1 MAKRR
6 RTTRRAVKRSAKRSA
21 KRGAYKSRKTHLKS
35 RGRTQRGGQ
44 GWKEKLEAAAR
55 EKAEAAA
62 AAAAALREKTAALQ
76 KEGQDFITKKTSDF
90 STGSTVIEVGV
101 AIANII
107 PKIFNA
113 VFSLMVMV
121 YILSTIARNP
131 RAFAGA
137 AKEELIKKLAD
148 LKKRMEELPGLKD
161 CINIF
166 ESKIQT
172 QETMNPPSSPPPES
186 NVGKTCIYSP
196 GIGSLSYQAL
206 IVGEWDQAK
215 AKEYD
220 YDKPQYLIWVNG
232 GGLDPEYVSKDREDI
247 IKIVSNEKDEGEFN
261 KLEGNRIGQQ
271 NVTMQQ
277 AREYYSLTSESLE
290 PTDGPAPPIIL
301 PEQQETIVDMLKRRA
316 TEFSKATDKKQFI
329 VGAVNGY
336 IAASKLMLER
346 FTERVQDKQLKDCIQ
361 SIKEALTQQI
371 KSQVAELKRKL
382 SGIGGDSE
390 EIQTVFKQITAL
402 GQGLRDQFGALN
414 KRTEELQGTISTFLT
429 DKTNKLSSSF
439 GLPSVSLRP

>member
-1 MAKRR
+1 M
-6 RTTRRAVKRSAKRSA
+6 
-21 KRGAYKSRKTHLKS
+21 
-35 RGRTQRGGQ
+35 
-44 GWKEKLEAAAR
+44 
-55 EKAEAAA
+55 
-62 AAAAALREKTAALQ
+62 
-76 KEGQDFITKKTSDF
+76 
-90 STGSTVIEVGV
+90 
-101 AIANII
+101 
-107 PKIFNA
+107 
-113 VFSLMVMV
+113 
-121 YILSTIARNP
+121 
-131 RAFAGA
+131 
-137 AKEELIKKLAD
+137 
-148 LKKRMEELPGLKD
+148 
-161 CINIF
+161 
-166 ESKIQT
+166 
-172 QETMNPPSSPPPES
+172 
-186 NVGKTCIYSP
+186 
-196 GIGSLSYQAL
+196 
-206 IVGEWDQAK
+206 
-215 AKEYD
+215 
-220 YDKPQYLIWVNG
+220 
-232 GGLDPEYVSKDREDI
+232 
-247 IKIVSNEKDEGEFN
+247 
-261 KLEGNRIGQQ
+261 EGNRIGQQ

-439 GLPSVSLRP
+439 GLPSVSLRSPFGRR

>member
-6 RTTRRAVKRSAKRSA
+6 RTTKRAMKRSAKRSA

-35 RGRTQRGGQ
+35 RGRTQRGGIF
-44 GWKEKLEAAAR
+44 GFSAG
-55 EKAEAAA
+55 
-62 AAAAALREKTAALQ
+62 TA
-76 KEGQDFITKKTSDF
+76 
-90 STGSTVIEVGV
+90 VIDVGV

-131 RAFAGA
+131 RAFAEAGNEHLKA
-137 AKEELIKKLAD
+137 KLAD

-166 ESKIQT
+166 ESEIQT
-172 QETMNPPSSPPPES
+172 KVTMNPPSPPPPES

-206 IVGEWDQAK
+206 IVGEWDQVEAAK
-215 AKEYD
+215 ND
-220 YDKPQYLIWVNG
+220 YGKPMYFIWVNG
-232 GGLDPEYVSKDREDI
+232 GGLDREPVFQNT
-247 IKIVSNEKDEGEFN
+247 IKIVLNEQDKEEFN

-277 AREYYSLTSESLE
+277 AREYYSLTKSLE

-336 IAASKLMLER
+336 IAARKLRLER
-346 FTERVQDKQLKDCIQ
+346 FTERLNDDDLKNCILR
-361 SIKEALTQQI
+361 IKEALTQQI
-371 KSQVAELKRKL
+371 KSQVAELKSKL
-382 SGIGGDSE
+382 SGIGDDSSKF
-390 EIQTVFKQITAL
+390 QKVFDTITGL
-402 GQGLRDQFGALN
+402 GEVLNGLRDRARDFTG
-414 KRTEELQGTISTFLT
+414 IS
-429 DKTNKLSSSF
+429 DKLSKTLSAPF
-439 GLPSVSLRP
+439 GFQSASLRSPFGSR

>member
-35 RGRTQRGGQ
+35 RGRTQRGG
-44 GWKEKLEAAAR
+44 EKKWYEMLNEKAEAAAAAAR
-55 EKAEAAA
+55 EKAEAAGSY
-62 AAAAALREKTAALQ
+62 LTPLKEKAQGVLTDGLSNVSAGTA
-76 KEGQDFITKKTSDF
+76 
-90 STGSTVIEVGV
+90 VINVGV

-131 RAFAGA
+131 TAFAGA

-148 LKKRMEELPGLKD
+148 LRERMKGLPGLKD

-172 QETMNPPSSPPPES
+172 QVTMSPPSPPPPES

-196 GIGSLSYQAL
+196 GIATTKGTLSYQAL

-215 AKEYD
+215 ATEYD

-247 IKIVSNEKDEGEFN
+247 IKIVSNEEDEKEFN

-271 NVTMQQ
+271 NVTTQQ
-277 AREYYSLTSESLE
+277 AREYYSLTKSLE

-346 FTERVQDKQLKDCIQ
+346 FTERLNDEELKKCILR
-361 SIKEALTQQI
+361 IKEALTQQI
-371 KSQVAELKRKL
+371 KTQVAELKSKL
-382 SGIGGDSE
+382 SGISDSDSDSE
-390 EIQTVFKQITAL
+390 VKFQNVFNDIIRL
-402 GQGLRDQFGALN
+402 GEVFYEGLRYRATGFFGRG
-414 KRTEELQGTISTFLT
+414 K
-429 DKTNKLSSSF
+429 
-439 GLPSVSLRP
+439 